1 GLSDWSG
8 ELDANCPVHLVDG
21 SEGLTDPDSP
31 AVDGVDPEA
40 LDAELARVSEQWPG
54 DTVVVVAG
62 LADRGEQAGLRAVTV
77 TGPAVRDGALTSP
90 STRQPGLVQTAD
102 LTASVLAMSGAD
114 PTPQVGG
121 QPVDVLSSPADT
133 RIRDDADLATAGTVA
148 QSLAA
153 PFLAVT
159 TVLALALIALA
170 SRFSDTA
177 AAIVA
182 TGAQAVPAA
191 AFLAQ
196 LVPWWRVTEAGL
208 EGGDLPVKGLV
219 LGAAV
224 LAGVIVQLALAW
236 GGSWRRH
243 ALGPPMVVAGTTVVV
258 IGLDVIWAGPL
269 GLTSVLGVQ
278 PVVGGRF
285 YGMGNVGFGII
296 SASLLLL
303 AGMLAATL
311 RAGGVHRTLVG
322 LVVLALGLAVAV
334 VDGWPSWGADFGG
347 VPPILVATG
356 LLALAASG
364 VRLTTARVLLL
375 GTIAFAAAVL
385 IMVLDFLRP
394 AEARSHLGAFVQSVI
409 DGDGWPVV
417 TRKLDQSVGI
427 LVDYPVSWLAVAA
440 LGLVV
445 WGLAVPSSPPGRLVA
460 PLWQVPL
467 LHATGVALVA
477 CLVLGWVLNDSGIA
491 IVAIGLAVAIAALL
505 AVRLRLP
512 AG

>member
-1 GLSDWSG
+1 
-8 ELDANCPVHLVDG
+8 
-21 SEGLTDPDSP
+21 
-31 AVDGVDPEA
+31 
-40 LDAELARVSEQWPG
+40 
-54 DTVVVVAG
+54 
-62 LADRGEQAGLRAVTV
+62 
-77 TGPAVRDGALTSP
+77 
-90 STRQPGLVQTAD
+90 
-102 LTASVLAMSGAD
+102 
-114 PTPQVGG
+114 
-121 QPVDVLSSPADT
+121 
-133 RIRDDADLATAGTVA
+133 
-148 QSLAA
+148 
-153 PFLAVT
+153 
-159 TVLALALIALA
+159 
-170 SRFSDTA
+170 
-177 AAIVA
+177 
-182 TGAQAVPAA
+182 
-191 AFLAQ
+191 
-196 LVPWWRVTEAGL
+196 
-208 EGGDLPVKGLV
+208 
-219 LGAAV
+219 
-224 LAGVIVQLALAW
+224 
-236 GGSWRRH
+236 
-243 ALGPPMVVAGTTVVV
+243 MVVAGTTVVV
-258 IGLDVIWAGPL
+258 IGLDVIWGGRL

-311 RAGGVHRTLVG
+311 KARGVHRTLVG

-347 VPPILVATG
+347 VPPTLVATG

-364 VRLTTARVLLL
+364 VRLTTARVLVL
-375 GTIAFAAAVL
+375 GTIAFAAAVV
-385 IMVLDFLRP
+385 IMVLDWLRP

-445 WGLAVPSSPPGRLVA
+445 GGLAVPSSPPGRLVA

-491 IVAIGLAVAIAALL
+491 IVAIGLGVAIAALL